1 MLSLF
6 WLLGTSVNVATQ
18 FISSSSSAQWRHE
31 LIDAVPVWTV
41 EPDISVVK
49 AIAQPYPP
57 PGIDH
62 TASTFSQG
70 AFNKLFLCPTTATS
84 FIFRVSLPVDPY
96 FKTVNEVTTLQYI
109 SDHTTIPIPR
119 VVAYDGSANNE
130 LGVGFE
136 WILMTRMPG
145 IPLKDLWS
153 TSALSWEERVHVIDE
168 LSEYIKQT

>member
-1 MLSLF
+1 MLWLF

-41 EPDISVVK
+41 EPDVVK
-49 AIAQPYPP
+49 AIAQPYLP
-57 PGIDH
+57 PGIDY

-130 LGVGFE
+130 LGFE